1 MIRIDIPG
9 FGSVKLEH
17 LVIDFSGTL
26 SVDGRIVPGVREQ
39 LNSLAESVTV
49 HVLTADT
56 HGKALSELEGIDC
69 KTILLEIENQDGQKE
84 DFVKRLGVETVA
96 AIGNGNNDRKML
108 AVARVGIAVCLAE
121 GCAVDCL
128 SGADV
133 LVFSAT
139 DALDLLLKPNRL
151 KATLRF

>member
-9 FGSVKLEH
+9 FGPVRLKH

-26 SVDGRIVPGVREQ
+26 SVDGRLVPGVGER

-56 HGKALSELEGIDC
+56 HGKALSELEGINC
-69 KTILLEIENQDGQKE
+69 KTILLEDKNQDGQKE
-84 DFVKRLGVETVA
+84 DFVKGLGVETVA
-96 AIGNGNNDRKML
+96 SIGNGNNDRKML
-108 AVARVGIAVCLAE
+108 AAARVGIAVCLAE
-121 GCAVDCL
+121 GCAIDCL

-133 LVFSAT
+133 LVSSAT